1 MIDPESLS
9 TWQLTL
15 LSGFTFLMLGGLAAS
30 LALHAW
36 VIRNFQWLIHWQG
49 WQRDRPRQRI
59 GLVDLFLFVACMVV
73 VQGLILSIVAAT
85 VGIKPRPVSGQSVSV
100 GIMTP
105 VVQDLKQD
113 TGIAQDSIGGSS
125 STTSVGSDS
134 TELSIDDGQDPSSVS
149 GAKNSSSQVPP
160 WLTPILT
167 LSLLLGALLAALV
180 IVLRTRASPVELGFW
195 SNRLVADVWIGAL
208 VFLWVTPIVLI
219 QSQIAVRWTEVEYEH
234 PVIDA
239 MRENPMAYPMLFF
252 GAVICAPLWEEF
264 AFRTLLIGWL
274 DTVRAS
280 KWRLRTILFGQRPQG
295 IEQPSDASTNTNFE
309 DYESTISAR
318 LEDDTIVDSANSYP
332 PINPYAVPPGSHAT
346 HSDFIR
352 STNQSFAELP
362 RNAAPTWDEQP
373 TVENTDADCR
383 TEGYPP
389 WWPAITSGVLFGL
402 AHLGYG
408 VSWIPLIT
416 LGVVLGRLFQL
427 RRSLVPCVV
436 VHGLF
441 NSMSMIGL
449 AINVFVQKSTE

>member
-1 MIDPESLS
+1 MIDPDSLS

-59 GLVDLFLFVACMVV
+59 GLVDLVLFVACMVV
-73 VQGLILSIVAAT
+73 AQGLILSIVVAS
-85 VGIKPRPVSGQSVSV
+85 VGIKPRPVSEQSTSV

-105 VVQDLKQD
+105 VATDHRQG
-113 TGIAQDSIGGSS
+113 TEFTQDSIGGSS
-125 STTSVGSDS
+125 STTSMESDT
-134 TELSIDDGQDPSSVS
+134 TESSIDDGQDSSSAS
-149 GAKNSSSQVPP
+149 GAKNSSNEVPP

-219 QSQIAVRWTEVEYEH
+219 QSQIAVKWTEVEYEH

-239 MRENPMAYPMLFF
+239 MRENPMAYPILFF

-280 KWRLRTILFGQRPQG
+280 KWRLGAVLFGRRPQV
-295 IEQPSDASTNTNFE
+295 IEETSNPLSNTNHE
-309 DYESTISAR
+309 IDESTISAR

-332 PINPYAVPPGSHAT
+332 SINPYAVPPGSHET
-346 HSDFIR
+346 NSD
-352 STNQSFAELP
+352 SVWSANQSFAELP
-362 RNAAPTWDEQP
+362 KNASVAWSEQP
-373 TVENTDADCR
+373 TVENADADCG
-383 TEGYPP
+383 TDAYPP

-416 LGVVLGRLFQL
+416 LGIVLGRLFQL

-449 AINVFVQKSTE
+449 AINVFVQKSME

>member
-1 MIDPESLS
+1 MIDPDSLS

-49 WQRDRPRQRI
+49 WQRDRPHQRI
-59 GLVDLFLFVACMVV
+59 GLVDLVLFVACMVV
-73 VQGLILSIVAAT
+73 VQGLILSIVVAS
-85 VGIKPRPVSGQSVSV
+85 VGIKPRPVSGQSASV

-105 VVQDLKQD
+105 VVTDHKQD
-113 TGIAQDSIGGSS
+113 AELTQDSIGGSS
-125 STTSVGSDS
+125 STTSMESDTAES
-134 TELSIDDGQDPSSVS
+134 SIDDGQDPSSAS
-149 GAKNSSSQVPP
+149 GAKNSSDQVPP

-219 QSQIAVRWTEVEYEH
+219 QSQIAAKWTEVEYEH

-264 AFRTLLIGWL
+264 AFRTLVIGWL
-274 DTVRAS
+274 DTIRAS
-280 KWRLRTILFGQRPQG
+280 KWRLVTILFGTRPQV
-295 IEQPSDASTNTNFE
+295 IEQPSNPPSNTNHE
-309 DYESTISAR
+309 IDESTISAR
-318 LEDDTIVDSANSYP
+318 LEDDTIVDSASSYP
-332 PINPYAVPPGSHAT
+332 SINPYAVPPGSHAA
-346 HSDFIR
+346 HADSIR

-362 RNAAPTWDEQP
+362 RNASAEWNEQP
-373 TVENTDADCR
+373 TVENADAACGAD
-383 TEGYPP
+383 GYPP

-416 LGVVLGRLFQL
+416 LGIVLGRLFQL
-427 RRSLVPCVV
+427 RRSLVPCIV

-441 NSMSMIGL
+441 NSISMIGL